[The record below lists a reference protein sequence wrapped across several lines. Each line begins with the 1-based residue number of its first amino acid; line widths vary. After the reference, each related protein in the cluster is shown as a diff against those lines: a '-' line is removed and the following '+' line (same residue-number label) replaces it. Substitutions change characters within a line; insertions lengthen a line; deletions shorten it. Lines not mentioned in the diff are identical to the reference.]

1 MKEFLSQF
9 EELLKAEKFEEAKQ
23 LLSTFGSLQTT
34 PEESAEAKLFITHLY
49 LKLTNAVDGAYL
61 GELEDAMQKLK
72 ILDAKER
79 EIDEKAKLI
88 QARISLAQ

>member
-34 PEESAEAKLFITHLY
+34 SEETAEAKLFITQLY
-49 LKLTNAVDGAYL
+49 IKLTNAVDGAYL
-61 GELEDAMQKLK
+61 GELQDAMQKLK
-72 ILDAKER
+72 ILDAKEK
-79 EIDEKAKLI
+79 ELDEKAKLI
-88 QARISLAQ
+88 QARISLTQ